1 MIQIDSYIK
10 LALSFFELS
19 LSIRDVEYI
28 TVEGED
34 TKTLV
39 EERTIQAAVDPSRSR
54 EMERIF
60 SGSISDGDVGVYTT
74 EILYIDDVHDSTDS
88 SGQRLQ
94 SFLTYQGHMYRVSN
108 HSDWVPQAGMNV
120 YLCKRYFAQD
130 IESLNFEEIGEG

>member
-10 LALSFFELS
+10 LVLSFFELS

-39 EERTIQAAVDPSRSR
+39 QERTIQAAIDPSRSR

-60 SGSISDGDVGVYTT
+60 SGSISDGDVGVYTAET
-74 EILYIDDVHDSTDS
+74 LYIDDVHDIEVLEMERT
-88 SGQRLQ
+88 Q

-108 HSDWVPQAGMNV
+108 HSDWTPQAGINV
-120 YLCKRYFAQD
+120 YLCKRYLSQD
-130 IESLNFEEIGEG
+130 VAGLEFDEIGE